1 MYHIKISLI
10 CQEEEHMVFY
20 FSGTGNSQ
28 LVAVRIAEMT
38 GDKAVSINRYMKKG
52 EKAVFRSERPLVFV
66 APVYSW
72 RLPRVVE
79 QWIMENDL
87 KAAAMLILY

>member
-1 MYHIKISLI
+1 
-10 CQEEEHMVFY
+10 MVFY

-52 EKAVFRSERPLVFV
+52 EKRCSVRNARWYLLLLYIPGVCQGWWSNGL
-66 APVYSW
+66 W
-72 RLPRVVE
+72 RM
-79 QWIMENDL
+79 IL